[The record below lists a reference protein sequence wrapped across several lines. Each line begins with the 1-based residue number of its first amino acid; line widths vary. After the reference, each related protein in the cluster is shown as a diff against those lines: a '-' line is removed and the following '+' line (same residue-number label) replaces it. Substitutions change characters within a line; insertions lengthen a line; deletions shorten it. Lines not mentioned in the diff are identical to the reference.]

1 MKFNTS
7 SMHLYKL
14 DGQTPVLCH
23 DLTDWAETMKH
34 NRHVKD
40 EQIGDTRISTVFLG
54 LDHNHSWQGG
64 PPILFETLVFAK
76 NGLSEDD
83 WMERCSTWEE
93 AEKMHQRMVDQVRS
107 SQDEP
112 GTV

>member
-93 AEKMHQRMVDQVRS
+93 AEKMHQRMVDLVRS
-107 SQDEP
+107 SSSEP
-112 GTV
+112 RTE